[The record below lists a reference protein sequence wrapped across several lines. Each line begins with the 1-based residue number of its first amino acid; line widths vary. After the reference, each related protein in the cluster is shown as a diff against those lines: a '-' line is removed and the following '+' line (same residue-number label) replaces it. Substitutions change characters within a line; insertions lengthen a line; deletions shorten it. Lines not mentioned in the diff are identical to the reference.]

1 MYRTYQI
8 FLLLLKLDFFFI
20 LGFFIQFLVLVIS
33 PNDPEFALTIA
44 ALPILIFILF
54 LATWG
59 VRKEDRK
66 LLILFMIS
74 SFLALGY
81 FGFKIVR
88 VWTVGNKYSDT
99 KYYLT
104 LFSKI

>member
-54 LATWG
+54 LVTWG

-88 VWTVGNKYSDT
+88 VWTVGNKYLDT